1 MKSTASR
8 FPFPVSRLL
17 AVALLALLSVGITS
31 AQEPQTSPAQKQQ
44 QSTQQQQQPGI
55 NQEFGKPL
63 AAESARAAQSEAQE
77 NDQEKTTREFK
88 QSASVRWMAKH
99 LHISTAAGYWV
110 GYILNFAILALLIIV
125 ALKKNLPAAFRSR
138 TANIQRGIQE
148 ARKAS
153 EEANGRLA
161 EIEARLSRLND
172 EVAAMRASSEK
183 EAAADEQHILA
194 AAEDDRRRIVEAAES
209 EIAAAAKQ
217 ARHQLKAFTADLAV
231 SLAEHRIHVDGAAD
245 TALVRSF
252 TEQLAKPAGKD
263 GQ

>member
-1 MKSTASR
+1 MKSTVSR

-17 AVALLALLSVGITS
+17 AVTLLALATAGMTQ
-31 AQEPQTSPAQKQQ
+31 AQEPKTAPAQKQQ
-44 QSTQQQQQPGI
+44 QGTQAQQQPGI
-55 NQEFGKPL
+55 NQQFGQPL
-63 AAESARAAQSEAQE
+63 AAESAKAAQSEAHE
-77 NDQEKTTREFK
+77 SDQEKTAREFK

-99 LHISTAAGYWV
+99 LHISTTAGYWV

-125 ALKKNLPAAFRSR
+125 ALKKNLPSAFRSR
-138 TANIQRGIQE
+138 TANIQRGIAE

-153 EEANGRLA
+153 EEANSRLA
-161 EIEARLSRLND
+161 EIEARLAELNN

-183 EAAADEQHILA
+183 EAAADEQHIVA
-194 AAEDDRRRIVEAAES
+194 AAEEDKRRIVEAAES

-217 ARHQLKAFTADLAV
+217 ARHQLKTFTADLAV
-231 SLAEHRIHVDGAAD
+231 SLAEHRIHVDSATD